1 MNTRVIALIVGAIGV
16 GGLIIYLVDRF
27 PGALD
32 TNADQASLVRALV
45 ILLLVASFVVMSPRL
60 NLKGALRN
68 IVIWLGIGALVLTV
82 YTLRDDF
89 MQIGERVSGEVM
101 PFQASE
107 NADGDLVLKR
117 GNDGHFHMEV
127 SVNGEP
133 IRFLVDTGA
142 SIVTLSEDH
151 ARRAGY
157 DPSTLD
163 YTLQFSTANGTAWGA
178 PIRIDQMRAGPLI
191 ARDVRAAVG
200 GAGMSKSLLG
210 MSFLN
215 QLNGFSVSGDTLTLM
230 R

>member
-1 MNTRVIALIVGAIGV
+1 MNTRIIALIVGAIGV

-32 TNADQASLVRALV
+32 TDADQASLVRALV
-45 ILLLVASFVVMSPRL
+45 ILLMVASFVVLSPRL

-68 IVIWLGIGALVLTV
+68 IVIWLGIGALILTV
-82 YTLRDDF
+82 YTLREDF
-89 MQIGERVSGEVM
+89 QQLGERITGEVM

-107 NADGDLVLKR
+107 NTNGDLILKR
-117 GNDGHFHMEV
+117 GQDGHFHMEV
-127 SVNGEP
+127 AVNGEP

-142 SIVTLSEDH
+142 SIVTLSEDD

-157 DPSTLD
+157 DPGSLD

-178 PIRIDQMRAGPLI
+178 PIRIDQMKAGPLV

-215 QLNGFSVSGDTLTLM
+215 QLNGFSVAGDTLILM

>member
-1 MNTRVIALIVGAIGV
+1 MNTRVVALIVGAIGV

-32 TNADQASLVRALV
+32 SNADQAGLVRALI

-68 IVIWLGIGALVLTV
+68 IVIWLGIGALILTV
-82 YTLRDDF
+82 YTLREDF
-89 MQIGERVSGEVM
+89 MQIGERVTGEVM

-107 NADGDLVLKR
+107 NANGDLVLKR
-117 GNDGHFHMEV
+117 AQDGHFHIEV
-127 SVNGEP
+127 RVNGEP

-142 SIVTLSEDH
+142 SIVTLSEDD

-210 MSFLN
+210 MSFLD
-215 QLNGFSVSGDTLTLM
+215 QLNGFSVTGDTLTLM

>member
-1 MNTRVIALIVGAIGV
+1 MNTRIIALIVAAVGV

-32 TNADQASLVRALV
+32 SNAEQASLVRALV

-60 NLKGALRN
+60 NLQGALRN
-68 IVIWLGIGALVLTV
+68 IVIWLGIGALILTV
-82 YTLRDDF
+82 YSFREDF
-89 MQIGERVSGEVM
+89 QQIGERVSGEVL
-101 PFQASE
+101 PFQATESA
-107 NADGDLVLKR
+107 NGDLILKR
-117 GNDGHFHMEV
+117 GQDEHFHMEV
-127 SVNGEP
+127 TVNDAP

-142 SIVTLSEDH
+142 SIVTLSEDD

-178 PIRIDQMRAGPLI
+178 PIRIEQMRAGPLV

-215 QLNGFSVSGDTLTLM
+215 QLNGFSVKGDTLILM

>member
-1 MNTRVIALIVGAIGV
+1 MNTRIIALIVAAIGV

-32 TNADQASLVRALV
+32 TNADQASLVRALI
-45 ILLLVASFVVMSPRL
+45 ILLFVASFVVMSPRL

-68 IVIWLGIGALVLTV
+68 IVIWLAIGALVLTI
-82 YTLRDDF
+82 YTLREDF
-89 MQIGERVSGEVM
+89 MQIGERVTGEVM
-101 PFQASE
+101 PFQGTE
-107 NADGDLVLKR
+107 NANGDLVLRR
-117 GNDGHFHMEV
+117 GRDGHFHMEV
-127 SVNGEP
+127 TINGAS

-142 SIVTLSEDH
+142 SIVTLSEDD
-151 ARRAGY
+151 ARRVGY

-163 YTLQFSTANGTAWGA
+163 YTMQFSTANGTAWGA
-178 PIRIDQMRAGPLI
+178 PIRIEQMQAGPLI

-215 QLNGFSVSGDTLTLM
+215 QLNGFSVKGDTLILM
-230 R
+230 P

>member
-32 TNADQASLVRALV
+32 TNADQASLIRALI

-68 IVIWLGIGALVLTV
+68 IVIWLGIGALILTV

-89 MQIGERVSGEVM
+89 IQIGERVTGEVM

-127 SVNGEP
+127 RVNGEP
-133 IRFLVDTGA
+133 VRFLVDTGA
-142 SIVTLSEDH
+142 SIVTLSEDD

-215 QLNGFSVSGDTLTLM
+215 QLNGFSVTGDTLTLM

>member
-1 MNTRVIALIVGAIGV
+1 
-16 GGLIIYLVDRF
+16 
-27 PGALD
+27 
-32 TNADQASLVRALV
+32 
-45 ILLLVASFVVMSPRL
+45 MSPRL

-68 IVIWLGIGALVLTV
+68 IVIWLGIGALILTV
-82 YTLRDDF
+82 YTLREDF
-89 MQIGERVSGEVM
+89 MQIGERVTGEVM

-107 NADGDLVLKR
+107 NANGDLVLKR
-117 GNDGHFHMEV
+117 AQDGHFHIEV
-127 SVNGEP
+127 RVNGEP

-142 SIVTLSEDH
+142 SIVTLSEDD

-210 MSFLN
+210 MSFLIN
-215 QLNGFSVSGDTLTLM
+215 STAFPSQAIRS

>member
-1 MNTRVIALIVGAIGV
+1 MNTRVVALIVGAIGV

-32 TNADQASLVRALV
+32 SNADQASLVRALI

-68 IVIWLGIGALVLTV
+68 IVIWLGIGALILTV
-82 YTLRDDF
+82 YTLREDF
-89 MQIGERVSGEVM
+89 MQIGERVTGEVM

-107 NADGDLVLKR
+107 NANGGLVLKR
-117 GNDGHFHMEV
+117 AQDGHFHIEV
-127 SVNGEP
+127 RVNGEP

-142 SIVTLSEDH
+142 SIVTLSEDD

-210 MSFLN
+210 MSFLD
-215 QLNGFSVSGDTLTLM
+215 QLNGFSVTGDTLTLM

>member
-1 MNTRVIALIVGAIGV
+1 MNTRVIALIVGAIGF
-16 GGLIIYLVDRF
+16 GGLIIYLADRF

-45 ILLLVASFVVMSPRL
+45 ILLFVASFVVLSPRL

-82 YTLRDDF
+82 YTLREDF
-89 MQIGERVSGEVM
+89 QQIGERVTGEVL
-101 PFQASE
+101 PFQTSE
-107 NADGDLVLKR
+107 NTNGDLILKR
-117 GNDGHFHMEV
+117 GRDGHFHMEV
-127 SVNGEP
+127 SVNDAP

-142 SIVTLSEDH
+142 SIVTLSEED

-178 PIRIDQMRAGPLI
+178 PIRIENMRAGPLV

-215 QLNGFSVSGDTLTLM
+215 QLSGFTVKGDTLTLM

>member
-45 ILLLVASFVVMSPRL
+45 ILVMVASFVVMSPRL

-68 IVIWLGIGALVLTV
+68 IVIWLGIGALILTV
-82 YTLRDDF
+82 YSLRDDF
-89 MQIGERVSGEVM
+89 KQIGERVTGEVM
-101 PFQASE
+101 PFQATESA
-107 NADGDLVLKR
+107 NGDLILKR
-117 GNDGHFHMEV
+117 GRDGHFHIEV
-127 SVNGEP
+127 TVNDTP

-142 SIVTLSEDH
+142 SIVTLSKDD

-157 DPSTLD
+157 DPGSLD
-163 YTLQFSTANGTAWGA
+163 YTMQFSTANGTAWGA
-178 PIRIDQMRAGPLI
+178 PIRIDQMRTGSI
-191 ARDVRAAVG
+191 VARDVRAAVG

-215 QLNGFSVSGDTLTLM
+215 QLNGFSVKGDTLVLSQ
-230 R
+230 

>member
-1 MNTRVIALIVGAIGV
+1 MSTRVIALIVGAIGI

-32 TNADQASLVRALV
+32 SNAEQASLVRALI

-68 IVIWLGIGALVLTV
+68 IVIWLGIGALILTV
-82 YTLRDDF
+82 YTLREDF
-89 MQIGERVSGEVM
+89 MKIGERVTGEVM

-127 SVNGEP
+127 RVNGEP

-142 SIVTLSEDH
+142 SIVTLSEDD

-215 QLNGFSVSGDTLTLM
+215 QLNGFSVAGDTLTLM

>member
-1 MNTRVIALIVGAIGV
+1 MNTRVVALIVGAIGV

-32 TNADQASLVRALV
+32 SNADQASLVRALI

-68 IVIWLGIGALVLTV
+68 IVIWLGIGALILTV
-82 YTLRDDF
+82 YTLREDF
-89 MQIGERVSGEVM
+89 MQIGERVTGEVM

-107 NADGDLVLKR
+107 NANGDLVLKR
-117 GNDGHFHMEV
+117 AQDGHFHIEV
-127 SVNGEP
+127 RVNGEP

-142 SIVTLSEDH
+142 SIVTLSEDD

-210 MSFLN
+210 MSFLD
-215 QLNGFSVSGDTLTLM
+215 QLNGFSVTGDTLTLM

>member
-142 SIVTLSEDH
+142 SIVTLSEDD

>member
-1 MNTRVIALIVGAIGV
+1 MNTRVIALIVGAIGF

-32 TNADQASLVRALV
+32 TNADQASLVRALI
-45 ILLLVASFVVMSPRL
+45 ILMFVASFVFLSPRL

-68 IVIWLGIGALVLTV
+68 IVIWVVIGALVLTV
-82 YTLRDDF
+82 YAFREDF
-89 MQIGERVSGEVM
+89 QNIGQRITGEVL
-101 PFQASE
+101 PFQTSE
-107 NADGDLVLKR
+107 NANGDLILKR
-117 GNDGHFHMEV
+117 AQDGHFHMEV
-127 SVNGEP
+127 SINGAD

-142 SIVTLSEDH
+142 SIVTLSEDD

-157 DPSTLD
+157 DPSKLD

-178 PIRIDQMRAGPLI
+178 PIRIEQMRAGPLV

>member
-1 MNTRVIALIVGAIGV
+1 MNTRVVALIVGAIGV

-32 TNADQASLVRALV
+32 SNADQASLVRALI

-68 IVIWLGIGALVLTV
+68 IVIWLGIGALILTV
-82 YTLRDDF
+82 YTLREDF
-89 MQIGERVSGEVM
+89 MQIGERVTGEVM

-107 NADGDLVLKR
+107 NANGDLVLKR
-117 GNDGHFHMEV
+117 AQDGHFHIEV
-127 SVNGEP
+127 RVNGEP

-142 SIVTLSEDH
+142 SIVTLSEDD

-157 DPSTLD
+157 DLSTLD

-210 MSFLN
+210 MSFLD
-215 QLNGFSVSGDTLTLM
+215 QLNGFSVTGDTLTLM

>member
-1 MNTRVIALIVGAIGV
+1 MNTRIIALIVGATGV
-16 GGLIIYLVDRF
+16 AGLIIYLIDRF

-32 TNADQASLVRALV
+32 SNADQASLIRALV
-45 ILLLVASFVVMSPRL
+45 VLLLVASFVIMSPRL
-60 NLKGALRN
+60 NLKGAMRN

-82 YTLRDDF
+82 YTLREDF
-89 MQIGERVSGEVM
+89 QKIGERVTGEVM

-107 NADGDLVLKR
+107 NSNGDLVLKR
-117 GNDGHFHMEV
+117 GRDGHFHMEV
-127 SVNGEP
+127 TVNDAP

-142 SIVTLSEDH
+142 SIVTLSEDD

-163 YTLQFSTANGTAWGA
+163 YTMQFSTANGTAWGA
-178 PIRIDQMRAGPLI
+178 PIRIVSMRAGPII

-215 QLNGFSVSGDTLTLM
+215 QLNGFSVKGDTLILS

>member
-1 MNTRVIALIVGAIGV
+1 MNTRVVALIVGAIGV

-27 PGALD
+27 PGALN
-32 TNADQASLVRALV
+32 TNAEQASLVRALV

-89 MQIGERVSGEVM
+89 MQIGERVTGEVV

-127 SVNGEP
+127 RVNGEP

-142 SIVTLSEDH
+142 SIVTLSEDD

>member
-1 MNTRVIALIVGAIGV
+1 MNTRVIALIVGAVGV
-16 GGLIIYLVDRF
+16 GGLVIFLSRRF

-32 TNADQASLVRALV
+32 TNADQASLVRALI

-68 IVIWLGIGALVLTV
+68 IIIWLGIGALVLTV

-89 MQIGERVSGEVM
+89 KQIAARVTGEVL

-107 NADGDLVLKR
+107 NADGDLVLQR
-117 GNDGHFHMEV
+117 GRDGHFHIEV
-127 SVNGEP
+127 LVNDAP

-142 SIVTLSEDH
+142 SIVTLSEGD

-157 DPSTLD
+157 DPSALD

-178 PIRIDQMRAGPLI
+178 PIRIERMRAGPLV

-215 QLNGFSVSGDTLTLM
+215 QLNGFSVKGDTLILM
-230 R
+230 P

>member
-1 MNTRVIALIVGAIGV
+1 MNTRGVALIVGAIGV

-32 TNADQASLVRALV
+32 SNADQASLVRALI

-68 IVIWLGIGALVLTV
+68 IVIWLGIGALILTV
-82 YTLRDDF
+82 YTLREDF
-89 MQIGERVSGEVM
+89 MQIGERVTGEVM

-107 NADGDLVLKR
+107 NANGDLVLKR
-117 GNDGHFHMEV
+117 AQDGHFHIEV
-127 SVNGEP
+127 RVNGEP

-142 SIVTLSEDH
+142 SIVTLSEDD

-210 MSFLN
+210 MSFLD
-215 QLNGFSVSGDTLTLM
+215 QLNGFSVTGDTLTLM

>member
-1 MNTRVIALIVGAIGV
+1 MNARTIALIIGAIGV
-16 GGLIIYLVDRF
+16 GGLIIFLADRF

-32 TNADQASLVRALV
+32 SNADQASLVRALV
-45 ILLLVASFVVMSPRL
+45 ILLLVASFVVLSPRL

-68 IVIWLGIGALVLTV
+68 ILIWIGIGALVLTF
-82 YTLRDDF
+82 YTFREDF
-89 MQIGERVSGEVM
+89 QRVGERVTGEVL

-107 NADGDLVLKR
+107 NANGDLVLKR
-117 GNDGHFHMEV
+117 GKDGHFHMEV
-127 SVNGEP
+127 TVNNAP

-142 SIVTLSEDH
+142 SIVTLSEDD
-151 ARRAGY
+151 ARRAGF
-157 DPSTLD
+157 DPGTLD
-163 YTLQFSTANGTAWGA
+163 YTMQFSTANGTAWGA
-178 PIRIDQMRAGPLI
+178 PIRIERMQAGSLV

-215 QLNGFSVSGDTLTLM
+215 QLNGFSVKGDTLTLM